1 MLKRLIS
8 IRAPPFLSMFKC
20 SKTGGYLMREE
31 IYKAFLKEIIWE
43 KIKCLDETEKA
54 IIVGIFYENKT
65 EAEVGSCLGM
75 SQQLIHY
82 KKVKIIE
89 KLKKDLTLILKE
101 DLDN

>member
-1 MLKRLIS
+1 
-8 IRAPPFLSMFKC
+8 
-20 SKTGGYLMREE
+20 
-31 IYKAFLKEIIWE
+31 
-43 KIKCLDETEKA
+43 
-54 IIVGIFYENKT
+54 
-65 EAEVGSCLGM
+65 M